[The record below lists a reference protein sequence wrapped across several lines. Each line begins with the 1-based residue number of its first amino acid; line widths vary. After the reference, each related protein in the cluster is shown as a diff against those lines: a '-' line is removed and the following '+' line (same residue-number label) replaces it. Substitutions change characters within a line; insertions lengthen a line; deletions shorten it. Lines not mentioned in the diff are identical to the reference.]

1 MSGSL
6 CHIDIG
12 IVLIWS
18 RTATNEVA
26 EQSIYRFVTNV
37 RMPLTLSYIKQ
48 FTQCLPQVTHYFI
61 TELDYLHPN
70 NSWLLK
76 RFTSWHGSTHLLS
89 KAREGQWTINL
100 SLSFLCYLQ
109 CYHEFEE
116 IIKTQRGIP
125 KWKVQGCLSENWI
138 TVNS

>member
-61 TELDYLHPN
+61 TELDYLHLN
-70 NSWLLK
+70 NSWLMK
-76 RFTSWHGSTHLLS
+76 RFTRWHGSMHLLS
-89 KAREGQWTINL
+89 KAREGQWTIIIFPLPFCVIYNVIMNL
-100 SLSFLCYLQ
+100 KKSLKLNEGFLNERFRDTYRKIELQ
-109 CYHEFEE
+109 
-116 IIKTQRGIP
+116 
-125 KWKVQGCLSENWI
+125 
-138 TVNS
+138 